1 MKALAL
7 CHVVRTM
14 GIKWTIL
21 RPLTLPYVSPIVR
34 VKNKDG
40 SNRESVCVDFRK
52 LDKIT
57 EEPMMIDD
65 V

>member
-1 MKALAL
+1 
-7 CHVVRTM
+7 M

-21 RPLTLPYVSPIVR
+21 RPLTLPYVSPIVT
-34 VKNKDG
+34 VKNKDS
-40 SNRESVCVDFRK
+40 SNRESVCVGFRK